1 MKDKNDKIKIKIVKI
16 GYFPFELNVKKIE
29 KYKSKLFTI
38 NGNVEE
44 IKGIERLT
52 SNNSYY
58 DNQYLVDKINSFKFE
73 KQDYDFIFVISNIK
87 FEDDWFSKI
96 LDDNKVIMSYYSIL
110 ERLQNNSIP
119 IENAV
124 LTLLYS
130 YAFLFKKFNKIPSKD
145 EEKNFLH
152 TDTRGCVFDLSSSD
166 DIVYSCITP
175 IICKEC
181 LNDLNNISDNLIGSV
196 QKELKK
202 IKKTTDNRMFSIVKK
217 NPIVSSLFAI
227 SLPISLS
234 LLTTNYIQNLNIYIQ
249 LFFILVPI
257 ILLGIIWIKS
267 IKNRK

>member
-1 MKDKNDKIKIKIVKI
+1 MKAKNDKIKIKIVKI
-16 GYFPFELNVKKIE
+16 GYFPFELNLKKIE

-44 IKGIERLT
+44 IKGIKRLD
-52 SNNSYY
+52 SNNEYY
-58 DNQYLVDKINSFKFE
+58 DNSYLIEKINSFQFE
-73 KQDYDFIFVISNIK
+73 KQDYDFIFVISYIK

-110 ERLQNNSIP
+110 ERLQGNSIP
-119 IENAV
+119 LENAV

-130 YAFLFKKFNKIPSKD
+130 YAFLFKKFNKIPSQN

-152 TDTRGCVFDLSSSD
+152 TDTRGCIFDLSSSD
-166 DIVYSCITP
+166 DIVYSCNTP

-181 LNDLNNISDNLIGSV
+181 LNDLNTISDNLIESV
-196 QKELKK
+196 QTELKK
-202 IKKTTDNRMFSIVKK
+202 IKKTTDNRMFAIVKK

-234 LLTTNYIQNLNIYIQ
+234 LLTTNYIQNLNTYIQ
-249 LFFILVPI
+249 LLFIFSPI
-257 ILLGIIWIKS
+257 ILLCFIWIKS
-267 IKNRK
+267 KRNRK